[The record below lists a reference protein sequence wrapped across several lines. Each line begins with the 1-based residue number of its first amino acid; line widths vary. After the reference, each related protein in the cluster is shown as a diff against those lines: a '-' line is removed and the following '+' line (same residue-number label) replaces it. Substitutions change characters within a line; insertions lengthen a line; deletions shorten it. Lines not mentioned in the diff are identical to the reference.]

1 MLKDVTNEV
10 FGTKNAPVKAAPIKE
25 AEENKDTAVATAMNP
40 PEATDSSKKVLT
52 VSKETNERCKSIE
65 KLFRDLSKNFVG
77 IGYELFTFRQDKAY
91 KELGYKNFDEFV
103 KCEFHLSR
111 SAAYNFINVCVKFSV
126 RDEKD
131 QPTRVL
137 GKEYSKY
144 SSSQLIA
151 MLSLDK
157 DDLIMI
163 DPDKTIKQI
172 QQLTKKSKGE
182 TITYFDPET
191 GEESLEDGTPVD
203 DAKPKKRNVRDI
215 TIPVIRLSMGTG
227 RTWDD
232 ISSDKIRKACE
243 MYLSDEKRTADGNDY
258 KIEVCIVYPDKTAI

>member
-1 MLKDVTNEV
+1 MLKDVTNDIL
-10 FGTKNAPVKAAPIKE
+10 GTKNDSVKTAPVKE
-25 AEENKDTAVATAMNP
+25 MEEKNETVVTAAMNP
-40 PEATDSSKKVLT
+40 PEITENKKVLT
-52 VSKETNERCKSIE
+52 VSKETNERCKVIE
-65 KLFRDLSKNFVG
+65 KLFRDLSRNFVG

-91 KELGYKNFDEFV
+91 KELGYKTFDEFV

-163 DPDKTIKQI
+163 DPDKTVKQI
-172 QQLTKKSKGE
+172 QQLTKKSKNE
-182 TITYFDPET
+182 PDVYFDPVT
-191 GEESLEDGTPVD
+191 GDESLEDGTPVD
-203 DAKPKKRNVRDI
+203 DSKPKKRNVRDI

-232 ISSDKIRKACE
+232 ISSDTIRKACDA
-243 MYLSDEKRTADGNDY
+243 YLSDEKRTLDGNDY